1 MTRKNIAKKIV
12 PFSLIFT
19 CGLYAQTLTLQESID
34 KTILNHPDIKSFVL
48 KIEQAKKGYE
58 ASSADYLPQINF
70 QANYNL
76 QQTYA
81 LPVNGEFHTLDEDG
95 SSIGVNFKQ
104 KIWDF
109 SKTSSLIKA
118 SKLDEDISKLSLK
131 EAESILIYKVKS
143 LYGLMVVQKEAIR
156 VHQQDLET
164 KKAFY
169 RQAQALTRQGLKT
182 KADESRFLSAVYIA
196 EDNLAKAKA
205 SYLKAKNSLSL
216 YIAEE
221 ISDNVDLEKEI
232 IKREFKFENVENEI
246 LQNNY
251 QLKIEDLSI
260 DKNRLIH
267 KATKASRYGSI
278 DGVASYNHLDTL
290 NSYDSKLVGINL
302 NIPLYSGG
310 KINAQTQKAKI
321 ALQLA
326 KERKNSRILAL
337 KEDIEKLLIDIKR
350 YNKTIRAKKSQLKSA
365 NETKKIL
372 EARYKEGLT
381 TYMEVLDATTMVLSA
396 KLGVIEAY
404 YSKNEAINRIQYLKG
419 KKR

>member
-1 MTRKNIAKKIV
+1 MKIKKII

-48 KIEQAKKGYE
+48 KIKQAKKGYE
-58 ASSADYLPQINF
+58 ASSADYLPQINL

-81 LPVNGEFHTLDEDG
+81 LPVNGEFHALDEDG
-95 SSIGVNFKQ
+95 SSIGVNLKQ

-118 SKLDEDISKLSLK
+118 SKLNEDISKLSLK
-131 EAESILIYKVKS
+131 EAKSILVYKVES

-169 RQAQALTRQGLKT
+169 RQAQALTKQGLKT

-216 YIAEE
+216 YTLED
-221 ISDNVDLEKEI
+221 ISDDVDLEEDI
-232 IKREFKFENVENEI
+232 VKREFKFENIENEI

-260 DKNRLIH
+260 DKNRLLH
-267 KATKASRYGSI
+267 KATKASGYGSI
-278 DGVASYNHLDTL
+278 DAVASYNYLNTL
-290 NSYDSKLVGINL
+290 NSYDSKLVGLNI

-310 KINAQTQKAKI
+310 RISAQTQKAKI
-321 ALQLA
+321 ELQLA
-326 KERKNSRILAL
+326 KEKKNSRILAL
-337 KEDIEKLLIDIKR
+337 KEDIDKLLIDIKR
-350 YNKTIRAKKSQLKSA
+350 YNNTIKAKKAQLKSA
-365 NETKKIL
+365 NETKEIL

-381 TYMEVLDATTMVLSA
+381 TYIEVLDATTIVLSA

-419 KKR
+419 KTR